1 MYIPAHFQADDPA
14 QVREVIEQNAFATLV
29 TQAEG
34 RPFASHLPVLIES
47 TEGLSHFVAHLARAN
62 PQWQHFSSTSE
73 VLMIFHGPHGYIS
86 PFWYEAAEAVPTWN
100 YAAVHVY
107 GRATVIQDAARVRE
121 IVQRLTR
128 KYEGARAE
136 ALFQRWSEAFVEK
149 MLKGIVAFE
158 LEVTRVEGK
167 FKLGQNRNEADIS
180 GTYRALSTSS
190 EPGDQSLAALMK
202 RFGVVKSAAS

>member
-1 MYIPAHFQADDPA
+1 MYIPAHFQVDDPA
-14 QVREVIEQNAFATLV
+14 KLREVIEQNAFATLV
-29 TQAEG
+29 THAEG

-47 TEGLSHFVAHLARAN
+47 PGGLTRCVAHMARAN
-62 PQWQHFSSTSE
+62 PQWRQFDNDSE

-100 YAAVHVY
+100 YAAVHLY
-107 GRATVIQDAARVRE
+107 GRATVIEDESRARG
-121 IVQRLTR
+121 IVERLTR

-136 ALFQRWSEAFVEK
+136 ALFQRWSEPFIAK

-167 FKLGQNRNEADIS
+167 FKLGQNRNETDIT
-180 GTYRALSTSS
+180 GVYRALTESS
-190 EPGDQSLAALMK
+190 EPGDQSLAACMK
-202 RFGVVKSAAS
+202 QFGIVNSAV